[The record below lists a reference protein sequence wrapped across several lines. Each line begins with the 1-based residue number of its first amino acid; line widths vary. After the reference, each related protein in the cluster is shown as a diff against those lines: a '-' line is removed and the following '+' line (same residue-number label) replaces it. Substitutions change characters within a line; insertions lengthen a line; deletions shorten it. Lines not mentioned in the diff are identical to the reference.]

1 MVSLGFFVD
10 FVPIEKRFLL
20 AIKNRSGKTDLEAI
34 MPVKH
39 SLYQN
44 AGEVSVDQQ
53 QCSRCGFCVSICPA
67 EVLTLE
73 AGSVQQLTTGFDC
86 IACGHCMMACPKECI
101 SVNGRGLSPTDLRPL
116 PPPEQRAD
124 ADALGAL
131 LQSRRSIRHFTERPV
146 EVDLL
151 ERIVDMAAS
160 APMGIPP
167 WDVGVATVSGAPEVQ
182 KLATEIVTGYRGM
195 LKLMRP
201 RALALMRPFIG
212 KSRYEQFSGFILPLA
227 EGYVRSQQ
235 QGRDTLFWNAPA
247 VLIFHHSPY
256 AEAADATIAC
266 TYAMLAAESLGLG
279 SCIIGGAPP
288 IMQRNRAICQQLN
301 IPDGNKPAIAL
312 ILGYP
317 AVRFK
322 RSIKRHFSHQQKS

>member
-1 MVSLGFFVD
+1 
-10 FVPIEKRFLL
+10 
-20 AIKNRSGKTDLEAI
+20 
-34 MPVKH
+34 MPVTH

-44 AGEVSVDQQ
+44 SGNVLVDEQ
-53 QCSRCGFCVSICPA
+53 QCDRCGLCVSTCPA

-73 AGSVQQLTTGFDC
+73 AGSVQQLTTGFGC
-86 IACGHCMMACPKECI
+86 IACGHCMMVCPQECI
-101 SVNGRGLSPTDLRPL
+101 SVNGRGLSPADLRPM
-116 PPPEQRAD
+116 PPQEQRAD
-124 ADALGAL
+124 ADALNAL
-131 LQSRRSIRHFTERPV
+131 LQSRRSVRRFDERPV
-146 EVDLL
+146 EANLMK
-151 ERIVDMAAS
+151 RIVAISAS

-167 WDVGVATVSGAPEVQ
+167 WDVGVATVSGTTEVQ
-182 KLATEIVTGYRGM
+182 KLASEIVAGYRGM
-195 LKLMRP
+195 LKIIRP

-212 KSRYEQFSGFILPLA
+212 KVRYERFRSFVLPLA

-235 QGRDTLFWNAPA
+235 QGRDTLFWNASA

-279 SCIIGGAPP
+279 SCMIGGAPP
-288 IMQRNRAICQQLN
+288 IMQRNRAICQQLQ

-317 AVRFK
+317 AVRFR
-322 RSIKRHFSHQQKS
+322 RSIVRRFSHQQQPQAWS

>member
-1 MVSLGFFVD
+1 
-10 FVPIEKRFLL
+10 
-20 AIKNRSGKTDLEAI
+20 

-39 SLYQN
+39 SLYQI
-44 AGEVSVDQQ
+44 AGEVLVDQQ
-53 QCSRCGFCVSICPA
+53 HCNRCGLCVSICPA

-73 AGSVQQLTTGFDC
+73 SGSVQQLTIGFDC
-86 IACGHCMMACPKECI
+86 IACGHCMMVCPQECI
-101 SVNGRGLSPTDLRPL
+101 SVNGRGLSPADLRPL

-124 ADALGAL
+124 AGALSAL
-131 LQSRRSIRHFTERPV
+131 LQSRRSVRRFNEKPV
-146 EVDLL
+146 ESELL

-167 WDVGVATVSGAPEVQ
+167 WDVGVATVAGTAEVQ
-182 KLATEIVTGYRGM
+182 KLAGEIVAGYRGM
-195 LKLMRP
+195 LKLMRL
-201 RALALMRPFIG
+201 RVLALLRPLIG
-212 KSRYEQFSGFILPLA
+212 KIRYEQFSGFILPLA
-227 EGYVRSQQ
+227 EGYVRSRQ
-235 QGRDTLFWNAPA
+235 QGRDTLFWSAPA

-288 IMQRNRAICQQLN
+288 IMQRNRTICQQLQ
-301 IPDGNKPAIAL
+301 IPGGNKPAIVL

-317 AVRFK
+317 AVTFK
-322 RSIKRHFSHQQKS
+322 RSIKRHFSHQQQP